1 MLKNSKLGTKL
12 MGGLL
17 LVGATGGV
25 VGITGIFNLLKLGN
39 ASIDLYNQHAVPLQ
53 DILDMTANVGQ
64 ERINLRNMI
73 LDSSEEARQRSMA
86 EVIRNVQ
93 DISKASERFQ
103 KSIRNEDVQQAFDDF
118 QKARSDYD
126 ENIKQPVIDLVQ
138 HGKLTEAAVTMVSTA
153 NATMGTA
160 EQAALD
166 KLTKL
171 KIDYG
176 TQSLEASSAQT
187 RETVALMII
196 VMLVGFGVVAAA
208 GIFVKRTITTPIVR
222 VSEALDQV
230 AAGNFTS
237 QISFEGRDE
246 IAQMGNALNRCMAA
260 VKALSGDATML
271 AQAAVEGKLSTRADA
286 ARHQG
291 SFRSVVQGV
300 NDTLDAVIGPLNV
313 AASYV
318 DRIGKGDIPPK
329 ITQEYR
335 GDFNAIKNNL
345 NSCIDGLGGLIE
357 ANQVLQ
363 RVAVNDLST
372 EVRGTYQGVFAEVAK
387 AVNNTQTRL
396 RHILEMVQAVAA
408 GAYQNELE
416 QIKKVGKRSEQDVLM
431 PAFIQMME
439 SLNALV
445 SDVSMLSQAAVEGK
459 LSTRADASKHHGEYR
474 NVVQGVND
482 TLDAV
487 IAPVQEAGAVLQ
499 KVAGGDLTAHV
510 DGNYQ
515 GDHARIK
522 TDINTMVAKL
532 SSSMGQIADNAQS
545 LAPSAEEL
553 SSVSTEMSSNAEET
567 SAQANVV
574 SAASEQVSKS
584 IQTVATATEE
594 MSASIKEIAKNATE
608 AAKIATSAVRT
619 AQTTNATVGK
629 LGESSA
635 EIGQVVKVITSI
647 AQQTN
652 LLALNATIEAARAG
666 EAGKGFAVVANE
678 VKELAKET
686 AKATEDISRKI
697 EAIQTDTKGAV
708 EAIGEITT
716 VINQLNDI
724 SNTIASAV
732 EEQTATTNEIS
743 RSVSEAA
750 RGSSQIVENIVSVA
764 TAAKSTTEGA
774 TNTQTAAQE
783 LARMAAELQE
793 IVSRFRFD
801 NSGRPG
807 RPTDLRPAA
816 KTGQEGHFARAK
828 AAAGVASR
836 VQ

>member
-1 MLKNSKLGTKL
+1 

-17 LVGATGGV
+17 LVGAMGGV
-25 VGITGIFNLLKLGN
+25 VGVTGIFSLLKLGN
-39 ASIDLYNQHAVPLQ
+39 ASADLYNQHAVPLH
-53 DILDMTANVGQ
+53 DILEMTANFGQ

-73 LDSSEEARQRSMA
+73 LDSNEEARQRSLA
-86 EVIRNVQ
+86 AANQSVQ
-93 DISKASERFQ
+93 ALNKASDRFQ
-103 KSIRNEDVQQAFDDF
+103 KGIRDEDIQQAFDDF
-118 QKARSDYD
+118 QKARSNYD
-126 ENIKQPVIDLVQ
+126 ENIKRPVIDLVQ
-138 HGKLTEAAVTMVSTA
+138 HGKLSEAATTMVSTST
-153 NATMGTA
+153 ATMGAA

-166 KLTKL
+166 KLTRL
-171 KIDYG
+171 KIEFG
-176 TQSLEASSAQT
+176 TRSLEASSEQT
-187 RETVALMII
+187 RETITLMVI
-196 VMLVGFGVVAAA
+196 VMLVSFGVVAAA
-208 GIFVKRTITTPIVR
+208 GIFLKRNITTPIIR

-230 AAGNFTS
+230 AAGNFAN
-237 QISFEGRDE
+237 QVSFDGQDE
-246 IAQMGNALNRCMAA
+246 IGQMGIALNRCMAA
-260 VKALSGDATML
+260 VKALADDATML

-291 SFRSVVQGV
+291 NFRNVVQGV

-329 ITQEYR
+329 ISQDYH

-363 RVAVNDLST
+363 RMAVNDLST
-372 EVRGTYQGVFAEVAK
+372 EVRGTYQGIFAQVAK

-408 GAYQNELE
+408 GAYQKELE
-416 QIKKVGKRSEQDVLM
+416 QIKKAGKRSEQDVLM

-445 SDVSMLSQAAVEGK
+445 SDVNMLSQAAVEGK
-459 LSTRADASKHHGEYR
+459 LSTRADASKHQGEYR
-474 NVVQGVND
+474 SVVQGVND

-522 TDINTMVAKL
+522 TDINTMVAEL
-532 SSSMGQIADNAQS
+532 SSSMGLIGDNALA
-545 LAPSAEEL
+545 LAPSSEEL

-574 SAASEQVSKS
+574 SAASEQVSKN

-594 MSASIKEIAKNATE
+594 MNASIKEIAKNANE

-619 AQTTNATVGK
+619 AENTNAMVGK

-716 VINQLNDI
+716 IINQLNDI

-732 EEQTATTNEIS
+732 EEQTATTNEIL
-743 RSVSEAA
+743 RNASEAA
-750 RGSSQIVENIVSVA
+750 SGSSQIVENIVSVA

-783 LARMAAELQE
+783 LARMAAELQNV
-793 IVSRFRFD
+793 VSRFRFD
-801 NSGRPG
+801 NSGMASRAAEFRPG
-807 RPTDLRPAA
+807 TKAA
-816 KTGQEGHFARAK
+816 PDGRFARAK
-828 AAAGVASR
+828 AAAGTASR